1 MFLKHFKTYTSQ
13 VLTEYFMYSIVV
25 SPLIIIFALLLPPG
39 KNEPV
44 IEKANLAFILVI
56 TVSLPFSPK
65 RI

>member
-1 MFLKHFKTYTSQ
+1 
-13 VLTEYFMYSIVV
+13 MYSIVV

-56 TVSLPFSPK
+56 TQFHCRSPQK
-65 RI
+65 EFEHYGEPYLIDK